1 MPFTPKVWSSTRYKA
16 TTDELNRMETA
27 LATASTDA
35 ATAVAIVSASSYR
48 SLNVRTWGATGDDVT
63 DDAPAFQAAINAAVQ
78 GDVVIVPPG
87 RYRLASPLTLT
98 LGVTLQGAG
107 WAPHF
112 APRTNMIGS
121 FLRPATG
128 GAFVGTALIQVNPA
142 PVNDSYLDSAYGG
155 GPRVEGLAISGRNA
169 TNSVGGAITGISVAN
184 GVKDVGIRDTTIWQM
199 SGGGVDMD
207 RAAGIKMRNV
217 VVSHCGG
224 NGVRLWDS
232 TGGTS
237 GAVDADLVEVYVQGS
252 GADGIILNNPNAV
265 MLTNCRSEW
274 NTGYGYVVSG
284 ICYNLAIV
292 ACDTD
297 RSGKDGFLL
306 AHTSGSPVLLT
317 NCLAKR
323 DGRGDN
329 VTPGGWAGYRVAP
342 ASGTSPGAILNGCY
356 ADVARDDGSSGL
368 RSPEYGLYTGTGANR
383 VSLAG
388 GHYMGTTAAIQDTAL
403 VVARAPGTNLGTV
416 NVSTGVITMSTSDR
430 AVIVGNQ
437 GAAREVLF
445 STRGG
450 GIRWATRATGTSES
464 GSNVGSDFAV
474 VRHSDA
480 GAELDSPLT
489 ISRATGDTV
498 LGASLDVVAQALG
511 IWTPRNAGLVAWT
524 FDPANVSTGKSTVNG
539 TLYMVAVLVPRA
551 ATVTKILWG
560 NNTAGVSA
568 TAGQNWVGLIGPTGT
583 MLASAGVDADV
594 STTGLR
600 TTTISS
606 TAVTPGRYW
615 VAMLFNAST
624 PPQVYR
630 GSDLN
635 ATLANAGQAGSSTRW
650 ATNGTGLTTLP
661 GSVTTAS
668 NTPSQF
674 QLWAAIG

>member
-35 ATAVAIVSASSYR
+35 ATAVAIVGATSYR
-48 SLNVRTWGATGDDVT
+48 SLNVRSWGATGDDVT

-78 GDVVIVPPG
+78 GDVVVVPPG
-87 RYRLASPLTLT
+87 RYRLASPITLT

-128 GAFVGTALIQVNPA
+128 GAFVGTTLIQVNPA

-155 GPRVEGLAISGRNA
+155 GPRIEGLAVSGRNA
-169 TNSVGGAITGISVAN
+169 TNSVGGTIAGISVAS
-184 GVKDVGIRDTTIWQM
+184 GVKDIGIRDTTIWQM
-199 SGGGVDMD
+199 SGVGVDMD

-232 TGGTS
+232 TGGSS

-252 GADGIILNNPNAV
+252 GGDGILLNNPNAV

-274 NTGYGYVVSG
+274 TTGYGYVVSG
-284 ICYNLAIV
+284 TCYNLVIT

-306 AHTSGSPVLLT
+306 AHTAGSPVLLT

-329 VTPGGWAGYRVAP
+329 ITPGGWAGFRIAP
-342 ASGTSPGAILNGCY
+342 ASGTGPGAILNGCY
-356 ADVARDDGSSGL
+356 ADVARDDNSSGL
-368 RSPEYGLYTGTGANR
+368 RSPEYGLYAGAGANR
-383 VSLAG
+383 VSIAG
-388 GHYMGTTAAIQDTAL
+388 GHYLGTTAAIQDTAL

-416 NVSTGVITMSTSDR
+416 NVSTGAITMSTSDR

-464 GSNVGSDFAV
+464 GSNAGSDFAV

-511 IWTPRNAGLVAWT
+511 LPTPRSVGLAAWS
-524 FDPANVSTGKSTVNG
+524 FDPANVAQGKTTTSGTVY
-539 TLYMVAVLVPRA
+539 LVAVYVPRSVS
-551 ATVTKILWG
+551 VTKIMWG
-560 NNTAGVSA
+560 NFTAGA
-568 TAGQNWVGLIGPTGT
+568 TPTAGQNFVGLYNSTGT
-583 MLASAGVDADV
+583 LLVSAGVDADV
-594 STTGLR
+594 TTTGMR
-600 TTTISS
+600 TTTVSS
-606 TAVTPGRYW
+606 TAVTPGRHW
-615 VAMLFNAST
+615 VGFVFNATT
-624 PPQVYR
+624 PPAPYR
-630 GSDLN
+630 GGDLN
-635 ATLANAGQAGSSTRW
+635 ATLHNAGAAGSTTRF
-650 ATNGTGLTTLP
+650 ATNGTSQTSLPASITT
-661 GSVTTAS
+661 SS
-668 NTPSQF
+668 NTPSQHV
-674 QLWAAIG
+674 LWAGIG